1 MGVCGSKSVGTL
13 GVWDEQNGPQGEEF
27 KCSPILRHHSMVGET
42 TVPTTMSKTG
52 ASTVWEMVD
61 VAFKTYGSANA
72 VGKRVL
78 QSRDMV
84 PSADGKKKFEKLTF
98 EPKYTWFSYEQYGQ
112 RVARLASSFANDFGL
127 KKGDRVLIFA
137 ETQLDWITVM
147 LACFRQS
154 ATIVTAYATLGEEG
168 VTTSLNQTDASICV
182 CDAKLFNVVKD
193 SAKNCP
199 SLKFV
204 VPIMTPTDSMQPEDM
219 EKALGGGIK
228 VRSTDQLVEGC
239 GKVID
244 VVPPAPTDVAVIMY
258 TSGTTGNSKGV
269 MITHQN
275 IVAQCE
281 STTKIMPFINTSSIY
296 LGYLPLAHIMELFIE
311 CSMLS
316 LGASIGFGS
325 PQTLTSTGV
334 KLAKGQEGDAPLLK
348 PTILVFAPA
357 VLDKVYNG
365 VKDKVA
371 KQGGATAAMFN
382 SALQAGYKKY
392 DAGGV
397 GCGAAWDLIM
407 YKAVQSLVGGR
418 VSHIIT
424 GSAPL
429 SAEIQKFSQSCFNC
443 PVRQGY
449 GLTETIAASCLGDPQ
464 DNTLSQ
470 VGPPTPG
477 TYIRLR
483 DWSEGGYTNADLH
496 AEGIGMRRGEVLVGG
511 PTVALGY
518 LIDEKNV
525 DVEIQKKNEEDFITI
540 DGVRYFCT
548 GDVGQINKRGC
559 LQIVDRKKDLFKG
572 DTGEYVSLSKVE
584 SFLKLSPHVEFPM
597 VYGRTGAKS
606 VIALICPKKFAIE
619 AIAKE
624 KGITGAFGE
633 LCKNEAVVEA
643 VTKSCLQACKDGKLL
658 GFEIPTAIVLCATP
672 TGEPAW
678 TPENDM
684 LTTTM
689 KLKRPV
695 IARAFDAEITD
706 AYKRSGQ

>member
-1 MGVCGSKSVGTL
+1 MGVCGSKSVGVL
-13 GVWDEQNGPQGEEF
+13 GVWDETNGPEGEKY
-27 KCSPILRHHSMVGET
+27 KCSPILRHHTMVGET
-42 TVPTTMSKTG
+42 MVPTTMSKTG

-61 VAFKTYGSANA
+61 GAFKTYGASNA
-72 VGKRVL
+72 VGKREL
-78 QSRDMV
+78 LSRDMV
-84 PSADGKKKFEKLTF
+84 PSPDGKKKFEKLTF
-98 EPKYTWFSYEQYGQ
+98 ESKYTWFSYEQFGQ
-112 RVARLASSFANDFGL
+112 RVARLASSFANDFGM

-137 ETQLDWITVM
+137 ETQLDWITTM

-168 VTTSLNQTDASICV
+168 VTTSLNQTNASICV

-199 SLKFV
+199 GLKYV
-204 VPIMTPTDSMQPEDM
+204 VPIMTPADPMQPEDM
-219 EKALGGGIK
+219 EKALGGSIK
-228 VRSTDQLVEGC
+228 VRSTDQLVDGC
-239 GKVID
+239 SKVID
-244 VVPPAPTDVAVIMY
+244 AVPPVPADVAVIMY

-269 MITHQN
+269 VITHQN
-275 IVAQCE
+275 IVTQSE
-281 STTKIMPFINTSSIY
+281 STQKIMTFITPSTVY

-311 CSMLS
+311 CMMLS
-316 LGASIGFGS
+316 AGAGIGYGS

-348 PTILVFAPA
+348 PTLMVFAPA
-357 VLDKVYNG
+357 VLDKVYSG

-371 KQGGATAAMFN
+371 KKGGASAALFN
-382 SALQAGYKKY
+382 QALQAGYKKY

-407 YKAVQSLVGGR
+407 YQAVQSLVGGK
-418 VSHIIT
+418 VVHIIT

-429 SAEIQKFSQSCFNC
+429 SAEIQQFSQSCFNC

-449 GLTETIAASCLGDPQ
+449 GLTETIAASTVADTH

-477 TYIRLR
+477 TYMRLR
-483 DWSEGGYTNADLH
+483 DWPEGGYTNADMNV
-496 AEGIGMRRGEVLVGG
+496 EGIGMRRGEVLIGG
-511 PTVALGY
+511 PTVCLGY
-518 LIDEKNV
+518 LIDEKNP
-525 DVEIQKKNEEDFITI
+525 DPEIQKKNEEDFITI

-548 GDVGQINKRGC
+548 GDVGQVNKKGC
-559 LQIVDRKKDLFKG
+559 LMIVDRKKDLFKG
-572 DTGEYVSLSKVE
+572 ETGEYVSLSKVE

-624 KGITGAFGE
+624 KGITGAFDE
-633 LCKNEAVVEA
+633 LCKHEAVIEE
-643 VTKSCLQACKDGKLL
+643 VTKSCLQACKGKLL
-658 GFEIPTAIVLCATP
+658 GFELPTAIALCATP
-672 TGEPAW
+672 SGEPAW
-678 TPENDM
+678 TPDNDM

-695 IARAFDAEITD
+695 VAKAFEAEITD